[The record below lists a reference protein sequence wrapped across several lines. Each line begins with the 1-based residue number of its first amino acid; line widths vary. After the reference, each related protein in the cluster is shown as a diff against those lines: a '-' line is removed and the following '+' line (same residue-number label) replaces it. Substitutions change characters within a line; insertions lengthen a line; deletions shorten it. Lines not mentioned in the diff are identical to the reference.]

1 MGGWM
6 SRVLAA
12 MGVGARKTEADV
24 SYDPV
29 LDDSKGGGTPG
40 PGGSDLDKKPGQP
53 PRS

>member
-1 MGGWM
+1 M

-12 MGVGARKTEADV
+12 MGLGGRKTESDV

-29 LDDSKGGGTPG
+29 LDDKEGGGVPG
-40 PGGSDLDKKPGQP
+40 PGGSDLGKKAGEP